1 MRVVVALENR
11 FIKTQNGNIYS
22 TTVCDYSFWKRY
34 LQVFDEVIVFARVKN
49 VPVEVTDKSPANGPG
64 VSFFELPSFIGPLQY
79 IGKHFQLNKLSQK
92 AIDVADAFIL
102 RIPGTMGTLLW
113 KELVRRKIPYGIE
126 VVGNSRDSY
135 DTCGTNRIFKTLT
148 KWHFVHNQ
156 AQQCLK
162 ASAAAYVTEQ
172 YLQSLY
178 PSECWSTNYSSID
191 LPAES
196 IVSDSQ
202 VEIKLKSLDA
212 AFEGKRPFKICH
224 IGTMTALYKAQN
236 VLIEAV
242 AICRKKGFKVELIF
256 LGNGIYQN
264 SFVKKARDLNIAE
277 FVKFAGRVSPG
288 QQVRQYLDNSDMFIL
303 PSLTEGLPR
312 SLIEAMAR
320 GLPCISSNVGGIP
333 ELLEP
338 EDMVSPGDVGLLTA
352 KIESV
357 LTDAARMEKM
367 SRRNVKTAMAYRHDK
382 LNKRRIE
389 FHRKVKEL
397 GEKQIGFSGPQ

>member
-92 AIDVADAFIL
+92 AIDLADAFIL

-212 AFEGKRPFKICH
+212 AFEGK
-224 IGTMTALYKAQN
+224 
-236 VLIEAV
+236 
-242 AICRKKGFKVELIF
+242 ICRKKGFKVELIF